1 VVIAIIAILAALLM
15 PALKSARENGKMI
28 KCMNNHRQVLL
39 ACHLFAQDNDG
50 VLPTVD
56 HGTYGGTAPPVA
68 DFQIYN
74 ELAPY
79 VGGKNTI
86 RTMFACPNAVVS
98 ASGNWSYGFLEGV
111 FKLATAEGVNPS
123 KNLAEVPGKMMLTG
137 DGADNNVP
145 LIMSPTLRPFRPS
158 GFDYDGDGERD
169 IGAGLSNATDHYQY
183 NALRFWH
190 RKRAV
195 VGIADGSA
203 RTLTVM
209 QWLYN
214 DGGLWGP

>member
-1 VVIAIIAILAALLM
+1 MVIAIIAILAAMLL
-15 PALKSARENGKMI
+15 PALKSARENGKMV
-28 KCMNNHRQVLL
+28 KCLNSHRQIIV

-50 VLPTVD
+50 LLPTVD
-56 HGTYGGTAPPVA
+56 HGTYSGSNLA

-79 VGGKNTI
+79 VGGKNNI
-86 RTMFACPNAVVS
+86 RTVFACPNAVLS

-111 FKLATAEGVNPS
+111 FKVATSDGRNTS
-123 KNLAEVPGKMMLTG
+123 KNLADVPGKMMLTG

-158 GFDYDGDGERD
+158 GFDWDGDGERD
-169 IGAGLSNATDHYQY
+169 VGVGLSTATDHYQY

-190 RKRAV
+190 RQRAV
-195 VGIADGSA
+195 VGLADGSA
-203 RTLTVM
+203 RTLTVL